1 MMYFI
6 CARLLKFTM
15 AVNELA
21 CNMALLTTLTRW
33 LFHELKCT
41 WLSEVLNYDKFF
53 LDENAAFKTEFLTRP
68 PLNSYRS

>member
-41 WLSEVLNYDKFF
+41 WLSEVLNYDIIF
-53 LDENAAFKTEFLTRP
+53 LDENAACKTEFLTRP
-68 PLNSYRS
+68 PLNSHQT